1 MYRLPLLFNASLLCL
16 LLLPLALATHGA
28 EKPARKTKPKADAAE
43 NQSIENLADQARQSV
58 VVISH
63 FGRDGKEDGVGA
75 GFIVSTNGLIA
86 TSLHVIGEAR
96 TIRVQLAKRKRHDA
110 S

>member
-1 MYRLPLLFNASLLCL
+1 MNRLFKALLLCL
-16 LLLPLALATHGA
+16 FILSLALATRAA
-28 EKPARKTKPKADAAE
+28 ERPARKTKPKTDPAE
-43 NQSIENLADQARQSV
+43 AQSIETLAEQARKSV

-75 GFIVSTNGLIA
+75 GFIVSSNGLIA

-96 TIRVQLAKRKRHDA
+96 PITVQLAGGKRYA
-110 S
+110 VTEV